1 MIFLCPAKVLIN
13 FKYSGCLKRLN
24 LPINLMRMRKLNMDE
39 LNRVSVEQ
47 FNCLEKLPVICVLDN
62 IRSQHNIGSIFRT
75 SDAFRIREIFLC
87 GITAT
92 PPNREINKSAL
103 GATESVKWQYF
114 SETTAAIG
122 HLKAAGYKIVAVEQ
136 AVGSIALEDYIADAS
151 ENIALIFG
159 NEVNGVSYDVMEMV
173 DACIEIPQF
182 GTKHSFNVS
191 VTAAIVL
198 YQFYTKHKKNLV

>member
-1 MIFLCPAKVLIN
+1 
-13 FKYSGCLKRLN
+13 
-24 LPINLMRMRKLNMDE
+24 MRKLSTDE
-39 LNRVSVEQ
+39 LNRVSIEKFDQ
-47 FNCLEKLPVICVLDN
+47 LDKLPVVCVLDN

-75 SDAFRIREIFLC
+75 SDAFRVSELYLC

-114 SETTAAIG
+114 EDTLIAIN
-122 HLKAAGYKIVAVEQ
+122 HLKLEGFKIIAIEQ
-136 AVGSIALEDYIADAS
+136 AVESVFLEDYIPEIS
-151 ENIALIFG
+151 EKVALVFG
-159 NEVNGVSYDVMEMV
+159 NEVMGVSEQIMDEI
-173 DACIEIPQF
+173 DACVEIPQF

-198 YQFYTKHKKNLV
+198 YQFYLRLKNF

>member
-1 MIFLCPAKVLIN
+1 
-13 FKYSGCLKRLN
+13 
-24 LPINLMRMRKLNMDE
+24 MRKLNVDE
-39 LNRVSVEQ
+39 LNRVSVEKFDQ
-47 FNCLEKLPVICVLDN
+47 LEKLPVVCVLDN

-75 SDAFRIREIFLC
+75 SDAFRVSSLYLC

-114 SETTAAIG
+114 EDTLSAIEQ
-122 HLKAAGYKIVAVEQ
+122 LKKQGYKIIAIEQ
-136 AVGSIALEDYIADAS
+136 ATESVNLDDYSPTLSEKVALV
-151 ENIALIFG
+151 FG
-159 NEVNGVSYDVMEMV
+159 NEVTGVSDHIMEEI

-191 VTAAIVL
+191 VSAAIVL
-198 YQFYTKHKKNLV
+198 YHFHLKLKSF

>member
-1 MIFLCPAKVLIN
+1 
-13 FKYSGCLKRLN
+13 
-24 LPINLMRMRKLNMDE
+24 MDE
-39 LNRVSVEQ
+39 LNRLSIEK
-47 FNCLEKLPVICVLDN
+47 FNELNKLPVICILDN

-75 SDAFRIREIFLC
+75 SDAFRIRELYLC
-87 GITAT
+87 GITST

-114 SETTAAIG
+114 SDTITAIRI
-122 HLKAAGYKIVAVEQ
+122 LKSQGYKIIAVEQ
-136 AVGSIALEDYIADAS
+136 AFGSIELEDFNPGIDEQIAF
-151 ENIALIFG
+151 IFG
-159 NEVNGVSYDVMEMV
+159 NEVSGVSDEVMELV

-198 YQFYTKHKKNLV
+198 YETYILFKKYLF

>member
-1 MIFLCPAKVLIN
+1 
-13 FKYSGCLKRLN
+13 
-24 LPINLMRMRKLNMDE
+24 MRKLSMDE
-39 LNRVSVEQ
+39 LNRVSVEE
-47 FNCLEKLPVICVLDN
+47 FSNLNKLPVVVVLDN

-75 SDAFRIREIFLC
+75 SDAFRVEELFLC

-114 SETTAAIG
+114 DDTVKAIL
-122 HLKAAGYKIVAVEQ
+122 HLKASGYKIIAIEQ
-136 AVGSIALEDYIADAS
+136 AVGSIILEDFIPETTEKIAVV
-151 ENIALIFG
+151 FG
-159 NEVNGVSYDVMEMV
+159 NEVQGVSDNVMEIV

-198 YQFYTKHKKNLV
+198 YHFYSVLKKMLN

>member
-1 MIFLCPAKVLIN
+1 
-13 FKYSGCLKRLN
+13 
-24 LPINLMRMRKLNMDE
+24 MRKLSTDE
-39 LNRVSVEQ
+39 LNRVSIEKFDQ
-47 FNCLEKLPVICVLDN
+47 LDKLPVVCVLDN

-75 SDAFRIREIFLC
+75 SDAFRVSELYLC

-114 SETTAAIG
+114 EDTLIAIN
-122 HLKAAGYKIVAVEQ
+122 HLKLEGFKIFAIEQ
-136 AVGSIALEDYIADAS
+136 AVESVFLEDYIPEIS
-151 ENIALIFG
+151 EKVALVFG
-159 NEVNGVSYDVMEMV
+159 NEVMGVSEQIMDEI

-198 YQFYTKHKKNLV
+198 YQFYLRLKNF

>member
-1 MIFLCPAKVLIN
+1 
-13 FKYSGCLKRLN
+13 
-24 LPINLMRMRKLNMDE
+24 MRKLSMDE

-47 FNCLEKLPVICVLDN
+47 FNDLEKLPVICVLDN

-75 SDAFRIREIFLC
+75 SDAFRIEELFLC

-114 SETTAAIG
+114 SETTKAVEQ
-122 HLKAAGYKIVAVEQ
+122 LKNAGYTIIAVEQ
-136 AVGSIALEDYIADAS
+136 AVGSISPEDYFPVTS
-151 ENIALIFG
+151 EKIALIFG
-159 NEVNGVSYDVMEMV
+159 NEVNGVSDDVMETV
-173 DACIEIPQF
+173 DCCIEIPQF

-191 VTAAIVL
+191 VTVAIVL
-198 YQFYTKHKKNLV
+198 YQLYLRFKN

>member
-1 MIFLCPAKVLIN
+1 
-13 FKYSGCLKRLN
+13 
-24 LPINLMRMRKLNMDE
+24 MDE
-39 LNRVSVEQ
+39 LNRVSVEK
-47 FNCLEKLPVICVLDN
+47 FNQLDKLPVICILDN

-114 SETTAAIG
+114 DDTLLAVEQ
-122 HLKAAGYKIVAVEQ
+122 LKTEGYKIIAVEQ
-136 AVGSIALEDYIADAS
+136 AAGSIILEEYIPRPDEKVALV
-151 ENIALIFG
+151 FG
-159 NEVNGVSYDVMEMV
+159 NEVNGVSDNVMDMV

-198 YQFYTKHKKNLV
+198 YQFYISSKKILAL

>member
-1 MIFLCPAKVLIN
+1 
-13 FKYSGCLKRLN
+13 
-24 LPINLMRMRKLNMDE
+24 MRKLNTDE
-39 LNRVSVEQ
+39 LNRVSVEKFDQ
-47 FNCLEKLPVICVLDN
+47 LDKLPVICVLDN

-75 SDAFRIREIFLC
+75 SDAFRISGLYLC

-114 SETTAAIG
+114 EDTLSAVNQ
-122 HLKAAGYKIVAVEQ
+122 LKKEGYKIIAIEQ
-136 AVGSIALEDYIADAS
+136 AAESVFLEDYVHTIS
-151 ENIALIFG
+151 EKVALVFG
-159 NEVNGVSYDVMEMV
+159 NEVMGVSEQIMEEI

-198 YQFYTKHKKNLV
+198 YQFYLRLKSF

>member
-1 MIFLCPAKVLIN
+1 
-13 FKYSGCLKRLN
+13 
-24 LPINLMRMRKLNMDE
+24 MRKLTMDE
-39 LNRVSVEQ
+39 LNRVSIEK
-47 FNCLEKLPVICVLDN
+47 FNQLGKLPVICILDN

-75 SDAFRIREIFLC
+75 SDAFRISEIYLC

-114 SETTAAIG
+114 NNTRTAVEQ
-122 HLKAAGYKIVAVEQ
+122 LRKAGYKIVAVEQ
-136 AVGSIALEDYIADAS
+136 ASESIILEDFVPGAS
-151 ENIALIFG
+151 ENIALVFG
-159 NEVNGVSYDVMEMV
+159 NEVNGVSDDVMNMV

-198 YQFYTKHKKNLV
+198 YQFYISLKKYLVK

>member
-1 MIFLCPAKVLIN
+1 
-13 FKYSGCLKRLN
+13 
-24 LPINLMRMRKLNMDE
+24 MRKLSTDE
-39 LNRVSVEQ
+39 LNRVSIEKFDQ
-47 FNCLEKLPVICVLDN
+47 LDKLPVVCVLDN

-75 SDAFRIREIFLC
+75 SDAFRVSELYLC

-114 SETTAAIG
+114 EDTLIAIN
-122 HLKAAGYKIVAVEQ
+122 HLKLEGFKIIAIEQ
-136 AVGSIALEDYIADAS
+136 AVESVFLEDYIPEIS
-151 ENIALIFG
+151 EKVALVFG
-159 NEVNGVSYDVMEMV
+159 NEVMGVSEQIMDEI

-198 YQFYTKHKKNLV
+198 YQFYLRLKNF

>member
-1 MIFLCPAKVLIN
+1 
-13 FKYSGCLKRLN
+13 
-24 LPINLMRMRKLNMDE
+24 MRKLNMDE
-39 LNRVSVEQ
+39 LNRVSVEK
-47 FNCLEKLPVICVLDN
+47 FNLLDKLPVICILDN

-75 SDAFRIREIFLC
+75 SDAFRIKEIYLC

-103 GATESVKWQYF
+103 GATESVKWQYHA
-114 SETTAAIG
+114 ETCSAIEL
-122 HLKAAGYKIVAVEQ
+122 LKKEGYLIVAVEQ
-136 AVGSIALEDYIADAS
+136 AAGSVILEDFIPDPAK
-151 ENIALIFG
+151 NIALVFG
-159 NEVNGVSYDVMEMV
+159 NEVSGVSDDVMKLV

-198 YQFYTKHKKNLV
+198 YQFYTRLKKYLE

>member
-1 MIFLCPAKVLIN
+1 
-13 FKYSGCLKRLN
+13 
-24 LPINLMRMRKLNMDE
+24 MRKLNVDE
-39 LNRVSVEQ
+39 LNRVSIEKLDQ
-47 FNCLEKLPVICVLDN
+47 LEKLPVICVLDN

-75 SDAFRIREIFLC
+75 SDAFRVSGLYLC

-114 SETTAAIG
+114 EDTLSAIEQ
-122 HLKAAGYKIVAVEQ
+122 LKKQGYKIIAIEQ
-136 AVGSIALEDYIADAS
+136 ATESVNLDDYSPTLSEKVALV
-151 ENIALIFG
+151 FG
-159 NEVNGVSYDVMEMV
+159 NEVTGVSDHIMEEI

-198 YQFYTKHKKNLV
+198 YHFHLKLKSF